1 MVYRKLKSFV
11 YIFLFAACF
20 VSCKMI
26 TGSGGGS
33 GSGSGSSSS
42 GVKYKVSHMLQN
54 LDGNGYTEKTSQT
67 LRGKAGADTK
77 ASAKSYTGFFLKEE
91 VVQAPIASDGS
102 TEVKIYYDRKIFT
115 ITFDAGEG
123 TFPDEGADVHT
134 VTREFRYGE
143 EVVPPAA
150 TKDGASVVWPNLGNA
165 DKNRTFTATW
175 DSESFGLK
183 NKYFYLVSATNQSGS
198 SVISEFSTTDKS
210 FIYIFGRDWQFDSGF
225 YMAKDNPTWFKFY
238 HKNSN
243 GNENGSEYNSIC
255 GSSDIDMEK
264 RSITGHFYGKKLP
277 VTFSADKTMLTL
289 TVPCK
294 TLMSH
299 NLDYPFGEEGSYTLV
314 FKSN

>member
-11 YIFLFAACF
+11 YIFLFAVCF
-20 VSCKMI
+20 FSCRTDI
-26 TGSGGGS
+26 GSGTAGGS
-33 GSGSGSSSS
+33 GST
-42 GVKYKVSHMLQN
+42 GVKYKVLHMLQDV
-54 LDGNGYTEKTSQT
+54 DGNGYTEKEKDRQT
-67 LRGKAGADTK
+67 LRGAAGAMTK
-77 ASAKSYTGFFLKEE
+77 AKQKNYTGFYLKED
-91 VVQAPIASDGS
+91 VSQVPIASDGS

-183 NKYFYLVSATNQSGS
+183 NKYFYLYSAKNESGS
-198 SVISEFSTTDKS
+198 SVLSEFSTTDKS

-277 VTFSADKTMLTL
+277 VTFSADKTTLTL